1 MSAAAVIGSRF
12 GLDLLT
18 SLGRRTG
25 RLLTW
30 WQPNSSIRSGSPG
43 QPEYVFHHPLIRAV
57 AYESQLKS
65 DRAELHRRVAA
76 AIEAREPES
85 VDEYAALIAE
95 HLQAAGDLH
104 AAYGWHM
111 RAASWVTNRDIAA
124 AHVSWERALQIAD
137 ALPADTPDRT
147 PMRIAPCSML
157 CGTAWRVVGSSGPR
171 FEELRQLCAA
181 GGDKASL
188 AIGMAGLAMEHAL
201 RGRVREASLL
211 ASEQMELVESIS
223 DPTLTVGLSFVPI
236 IVKHLA
242 GEMVD
247 MLRWSQ
253 MVIDLADGDPVKG
266 NLIIGSPLAWALATR
281 GVARWVLGHA
291 GWRADFDQAVAMARS
306 TDPLSH
312 AYVVHVTYG
321 LAIPCGLLLADD
333 AALGILEEALQN
345 AERWADDFALVNAR
359 MALSL
364 ALMNRDS
371 SADRERGLA
380 LVAKVREVTPHEP
393 SIWTVLDVYAER
405 ERARGG
411 DRDGAVP
418 LLRAAADHFFDS
430 GSSGIYVA
438 TMVLVETLLDRAADD
453 DLDEAKSAIERL
465 ALAGDAKSATGR
477 LALAGDAG
485 AVVNVGVLRLR
496 ALLARAQGDDAAY
509 RDYRDRYR
517 AMATSLGFE
526 GHMTWAEAMP

>member
-1 MSAAAVIGSRF
+1 
-12 GLDLLT
+12 
-18 SLGRRTG
+18 
-25 RLLTW
+25 
-30 WQPNSSIRSGSPG
+30 
-43 QPEYVFHHPLIRAV
+43 
-57 AYESQLKS
+57 
-65 DRAELHRRVAA
+65 
-76 AIEAREPES
+76 
-85 VDEYAALIAE
+85 
-95 HLQAAGDLH
+95 
-104 AAYGWHM
+104 M
-111 RAASWVTNRDIAA
+111 RAATWVTNRDIAA
-124 AHVSWERALQIAD
+124 AHVSWERARQIAD

-147 PMRIAPCSML
+147 PMRIAPRSML

-181 GGDKASL
+181 DGNKASL
-188 AIGMAGLAMEHAL
+188 AIGMAGLAMEQAL

-236 IVKHLA
+236 IVKHFA

-253 MVIDLADGDPVKG
+253 RVIDLADGDPVKG

-312 AYVVHVTYG
+312 AYVVHATYG

-333 AALGILEEALQN
+333 AALGILEEAVQN
-345 AERWADDFALVNAR
+345 AERWADDSALVNAR
-359 MALSL
+359 TALSL

-380 LVAKVREVTPHEP
+380 LVANVREVTPHEP
-393 SIWTVLDVYAER
+393 SAMWTILDVYAAR

-418 LLRAAADHFFDS
+418 LLRAAADHFFAS

-465 ALAGDAKSATGR
+465 ALAGDA
-477 LALAGDAG
+477 G

-496 ALLARAQGDDAAY
+496 APLARAQGDEAAY

-517 AMATSLGFE
+517 DMAKSLGFE
-526 GHMTWAEAMP
+526 GHMKWAEAMP